1 MVAQCQN
8 KSFNGRLVAIGCNY
22 EPWIALLEQSGWKTH
37 CCYDLRTADSILDEY
52 SPCICIVDLSN
63 NDFSLNSIALRANKT
78 KHVKWIAVIKKE
90 QLQTDAICQFI
101 NNFCVDYFSV
111 PIPSNHLL
119 ETVGH
124 QLGMLEIEASSWV
137 EITSQHDMGLFGES
151 KSIKQLRDM
160 VRRVASTDV
169 NVFLTGENGT
179 GKELIAKSIHN
190 LSKRKNAAFV
200 TVNCGS
206 LSKDDEKVAFLRTST
221 ADLKEDGE
229 LRATGTI
236 LLDNV
241 EELSKELQDEL
252 LNYLQAPANDTLEDD
267 SHCDI
272 RIVASSSSDLEN
284 AVLNGEFSKELFYRL
299 NVFHIKVPTLR
310 ERGSDIFMLAEK
322 FLAKFAT
329 EYSTMASTFSEDSKQ
344 LLLRYSWP
352 GNVRELINQVKRAAL
367 LAEGNEVRAEHFDLP
382 SKANLKQSLR
392 NIKDEAEK
400 DVLVAVLETHR
411 GQVASAAKDLGVS
424 RATMY
429 RLLNKH
435 NIVPDVRHYNSS
447 FMRE

>member
-1 MVAQCQN
+1 MVSQCQN
-8 KSFNGRLVAIGCNY
+8 KALNGRLVAIGCNY
-22 EPWIALLEQSGWKTH
+22 EPWIALLEQSGWKTQ
-37 CCYDLRTADSILDEY
+37 CCYDLRTVDSILEEF

-63 NDFSLNSIALRANKT
+63 NDFSLNSISLRANKT
-78 KHVKWIAVIKKE
+78 KQVKWIALIKKE
-90 QLQTDAICQFI
+90 QLKTDAICQFI
-101 NNFCVDYFSV
+101 NNFCVDYFTV
-111 PIPSNHLL
+111 PVPGSHLL
-119 ETVGH
+119 DTVGH
-124 QLGMLEIEASSWV
+124 QLGMLDIESSSWQ
-137 EITSQHDMGLFGES
+137 EITSQHEMGLFGES

-160 VRRVASTDV
+160 VRRVALTEV

-179 GKELIAKSIHN
+179 GKELIAKSIHS
-190 LSKRKNAAFV
+190 LSKRKHAPFV
-200 TVNCGS
+200 TINCGA
-206 LSKDDEKVAFLRTST
+206 LCKDDEKLNFLKHVSKPDEEGTSFN
-221 ADLKEDGE
+221 
-229 LRATGTI
+229 GTI
-236 LLDNV
+236 MLDNV
-241 EELSKELQDEL
+241 EELARDFQDL
-252 LNYLQAPANDTLEDD
+252 LLSFIQSPGSD
-267 SHCDI
+267 SLDGDSACDV
-272 RIVASSSSDLEN
+272 RIIASTSADLE
-284 AVLNGEFSKELFYRL
+284 ALVAKGDFSKELYYRL

-310 ERGSDIFMLAEK
+310 ERGSDIFLLAET
-322 FLAKFAT
+322 FLRQFAK
-329 EYSTMASTFSEDSKQ
+329 EYSTMASSFSEDSKQ

-435 NIVPDVRHYNSS
+435 NIVPDVRHYNSP
-447 FMRE
+447 FLRE

>member
-8 KSFNGRLVAIGCNY
+8 KALNGRLVAIGCNY
-22 EPWIALLEQSGWKTH
+22 EPWIALLEQSGWKTQ
-37 CCYDLRTADSILDEY
+37 CCYDLRTVDSILEEF

-63 NDFSLNSIALRANKT
+63 NDFSLNSISLRANKT
-78 KHVKWIAVIKKE
+78 KQVRWIALIKKE
-90 QLQTDAICQFI
+90 QLKTDAICQFI
-101 NNFCVDYFSV
+101 NNFCVDYFTV
-111 PIPSNHLL
+111 PVPGSHLL
-119 ETVGH
+119 DTVGH
-124 QLGMLEIEASSWV
+124 QLGMLDIESSSWH
-137 EITSQHDMGLFGES
+137 EITTQHEMGLYGES

-160 VRRVASTDV
+160 VRRVALTEV

-190 LSKRKNAAFV
+190 LSKRKHAPFV
-200 TVNCGS
+200 TINCGA
-206 LSKDDEKVAFLRTST
+206 LSKDDEKLNFLKHVS
-221 ADLKEDGE
+221 ASDDEEGGFN
-229 LRATGTI
+229 GTI
-236 LLDNV
+236 MLDNV
-241 EELSKELQDEL
+241 EELTREFQEL
-252 LNYLQAPANDTLEDD
+252 LLSFIQAP
-267 SHCDI
+267 
-272 RIVASSSSDLEN
+272 SSDSLDGDS
-284 AVLNGEFSKELFYRL
+284 ACDVRIIAATSADLDALVAKGDFSKELYYRL

-310 ERGSDIFMLAEK
+310 ERGSDIFLLAET
-322 FLAKFAT
+322 FLQKFAK
-329 EYSTMASTFSEDSKQ
+329 EYSTMASNFSEDSKQ

-435 NIVPDVRHYNSS
+435 NIVPDVRHYNSN

>member
-160 VRRVASTDV
+160 VRRVASTD
-169 NVFLTGENGT
+169 
-179 GKELIAKSIHN
+179 
-190 LSKRKNAAFV
+190 
-200 TVNCGS
+200 
-206 LSKDDEKVAFLRTST
+206 EKYPFFAMVPF
-221 ADLKEDGE
+221 
-229 LRATGTI
+229 
-236 LLDNV
+236 
-241 EELSKELQDEL
+241 
-252 LNYLQAPANDTLEDD
+252 APD
-267 SHCDI
+267 
-272 RIVASSSSDLEN
+272 
-284 AVLNGEFSKELFYRL
+284 VLYRL
-299 NVFHIKVPTLR
+299 AEPTLPLILKCGR
-310 ERGSDIFMLAEK
+310 RKTKSDRGAE
-322 FLAKFAT
+322 
-329 EYSTMASTFSEDSKQ
+329 Q
-344 LLLRYSWP
+344 WR
-352 GNVRELINQVKRAAL
+352 
-367 LAEGNEVRAEHFDLP
+367 
-382 SKANLKQSLR
+382 
-392 NIKDEAEK
+392 
-400 DVLVAVLETHR
+400 
-411 GQVASAAKDLGVS
+411 
-424 RATMY
+424 
-429 RLLNKH
+429 
-435 NIVPDVRHYNSS
+435 
-447 FMRE
+447 